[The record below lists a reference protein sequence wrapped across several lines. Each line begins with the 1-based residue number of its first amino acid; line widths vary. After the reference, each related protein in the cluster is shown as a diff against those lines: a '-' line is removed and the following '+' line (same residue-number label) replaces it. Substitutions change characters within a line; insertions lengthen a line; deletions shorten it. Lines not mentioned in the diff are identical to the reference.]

1 MGRRCESVT
10 FRKVDSCGTNYKGYI
25 RVDVEEII
33 PLSEEVI
40 LSAMTQAD
48 LDIFYSK
55 VNPN

>member
-1 MGRRCESVT
+1 MTLSHSGKWIVVALT
-10 FRKVDSCGTNYKGYI
+10 TKGSI